1 MTLQPLHTASVSRWT
16 APSVGCQGSFSV
28 VICEVVFIYSLK
40 VYFLLGLHVF
50 MYIIVTLKTVCLL
63 DQMQGTVTLRNIS
76 TSTSGL
82 YQCTSS
88 NAIGKSTCVLN
99 VQVVARK

>member
-1 MTLQPLHTASVSRWT
+1 MALYVIPPWFCVC
-16 APSVGCQGSFSV
+16 PS
-28 VICEVVFIYSLK
+28 
-40 VYFLLGLHVF
+40 
-50 MYIIVTLKTVCLL
+50 

-99 VQVVARK
+99 VQVVARKYCQTHLFLFLWSRIIIRTSGSRGNFCLNS